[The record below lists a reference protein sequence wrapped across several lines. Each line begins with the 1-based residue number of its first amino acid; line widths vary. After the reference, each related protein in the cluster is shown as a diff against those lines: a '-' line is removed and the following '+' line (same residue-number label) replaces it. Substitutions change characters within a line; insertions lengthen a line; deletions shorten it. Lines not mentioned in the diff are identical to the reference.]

1 MSIRNIEITIFDPAD
16 GVGIGG
22 TESSQEI
29 YNDLFEDS
37 MFGKEFQEADP
48 ESQRKWVAEDLIAQ
62 VTDEI
67 NRLMKGANS

>member
-1 MSIRNIEITIFDPAD
+1 MSIRNIEITIFDPAG

-67 NRLMKGANS
+67 NRLMKGAK